1 MQRLAREDPELARK
15 LEEEAKQQAAFMQSP
30 EMQQKMKALA
40 EDPEMKPIF
49 DEIREKGPAA
59 MMKYYNDPEFLKK
72 MSEKL
77 GPIPASAAAPPPPR
91 ADEDMPE
98 VESLIDAAKFN
109 DLEAVEDFLDVGKDP
124 NEADGQGRTALHYA
138 AGTGNEEILGLLAAG
153 GADLGVVDAKGNTAL
168 HYAAGYGRPGA
179 ARALLERGASPAVL
193 NGNGK
198 RPIEVARMN
207 SDNPLLQDADL
218 VAQMDAAGFVDQ

>member
-1 MQRLAREDPELARK
+1 MRRARDA
-15 LEEEAKQQAAFMQSP
+15 
-30 EMQQKMKALA
+30 
-40 EDPEMKPIF
+40 
-49 DEIREKGPAA
+49 
-59 MMKYYNDPEFLKK
+59 
-72 MSEKL
+72 
-77 GPIPASAAAPPPPR
+77 R
-91 ADEDMPE
+91 ADALSLYYISSVSSADLTPSCTQLGGGRPE
-98 VESLIDAAKFN
+98 S
-109 DLEAVEDFLDVGKDP
+109 AVEDFLDVGKDP